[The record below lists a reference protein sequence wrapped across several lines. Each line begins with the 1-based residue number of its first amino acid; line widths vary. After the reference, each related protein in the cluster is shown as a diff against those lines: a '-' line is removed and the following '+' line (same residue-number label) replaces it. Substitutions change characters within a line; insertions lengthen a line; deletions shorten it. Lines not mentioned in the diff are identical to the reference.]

1 MEAAL
6 ELRNRERLQECGGA
20 CHDHPEL
27 LCVYRLVGSCESP
40 GRTGVGGRTVEKA
53 SDFPVNTQ
61 VPLNRMLVE
70 IQTGGAIRVRPQ
82 KQKGDVRLGEEGM

>member
-1 MEAAL
+1 M
-6 ELRNRERLQECGGA
+6 
-20 CHDHPEL
+20 
-27 LCVYRLVGSCESP
+27 
-40 GRTGVGGRTVEKA
+40 EKA